1 MRTTL
6 NISDALIEEL
16 MSVTD
21 TKTKTKAIEAA
32 IREYVRRRKIRKL
45 KSLSGKIDLVDNWQE
60 LRESE
65 LEER

>member
-6 NISDALIEEL
+6 NISDALIKEL
-16 MSVTD
+16 MDITG
-21 TKTKTKAIEAA
+21 TKTKTRAIEEA
-32 IREYVRRRKIRKL
+32 IREYVRRRKIKKL
-45 KSLSGKIDLVDNWQE
+45 KSLSGKIEITDNWRE

>member
-6 NISDALIEEL
+6 NISDTLIKEL

-21 TKTKTKAIEAA
+21 TKTKTKAIEVA
-32 IREYVRRRKIRKL
+32 IREYVRRRKVKKL
-45 KSLSGKIDLVDNWQE
+45 KSLSGKIDIVDNWRE

>member
-6 NISDALIEEL
+6 NISDALMKEL

-21 TKTKTKAIEAA
+21 AKTKTKAIDAA
-32 IREYVRRRKIRKL
+32 IREYIRKRKIKKL
-45 KSLSGKIDLVDNWQE
+45 QSLSGKIEIVDNWRE